1 MMADEPDHIIPV
13 MLGDIH
19 ATQNEH
25 STHFEQIEM
34 PPTDIENQRHDDKPI
49 VGYSPGQSSETQAR
63 RAQPESRIEE
73 FFDKLEKRLCD
84 KMPV

>member
-1 MMADEPDHIIPV
+1 MMADEPDNIIPV

-25 STHFEQIEM
+25 STHFEQVET
-34 PPTDIENQRHDDKPI
+34 PPTDTENQRDDDKRS
-49 VGYSPGQSSETQAR
+49 VGYSPGQSSATQAR
-63 RAQPESRIEE
+63 QAQRESLIDE